1 MKKIFL
7 TLMIA
12 ALAMGSM
19 AANYE
24 HSIGAV
30 AGGLNGISYKGFIS
44 GNWALQA
51 DLGIGLK
58 ATAGSVT
65 GTLNGWGSS
74 TTGDHQVDLWDF
86 VFNPNLEYQG
96 NITRGFDWFAG
107 AGLSGGFS
115 YMGFSD
121 NGYNGDP
128 MGKFG
133 LNAIVGAEYKLS
145 APLVIGLDFRPG
157 YGLYARAGEHGSVTY
172 NCFDWTLALAVRYC
186 F

>member
-1 MKKIFL
+1 MKKFFL

-12 ALAMGSM
+12 AMAMGSF
-19 AANYE
+19 AANYQ

-51 DLGIGLK
+51 DLGVGLK

-65 GTLNGWGSS
+65 GSTSWGSATS
-74 TTGDHQVDLWDF
+74 GDGQHDLWDV
-86 VFNPNLEYQG
+86 VFNPNIEYQG

-107 AGLSGGFS
+107 AGISGGFS
-115 YMGFSD
+115 YMCFSD
-121 NGYNGDP
+121 NGYDGDP

-133 LNAIVGAEYKLS
+133 INAIVGAEYKFG
-145 APLVIGLDFRPG
+145 APVVIGIDFRPG
-157 YGLYARAGEHGSVTY
+157 YGLYAHSGDNYSVTY